1 MAATVAARSC
11 RYRWTRAAAA
21 VRWQCCCR
29 RSAEADAAENRAGRR
44 RSATYARAVEGGSKA
59 FTKHTPPKMQRAL
72 RIGDVMKRNRWLQEE
87 KKKREKKRL
96 VSSTKQGVFF
106 FFKVCEYRKKK
117 RGKKKKH
124 RIREKQEFMD
134 CMEKRPL
141 IPA

>member
-1 MAATVAARSC
+1 MEGDVAATVAARSC

-87 KKKREKKRL
+87 KKKREKKRDWS
-96 VSSTKQGVFF
+96 VRQSKEFF
-106 FFKVCEYRKKK
+106 FF
-117 RGKKKKH
+117 
-124 RIREKQEFMD
+124 FF
-134 CMEKRPL
+134 
-141 IPA
+141 

>member
-87 KKKREKKRL
+87 KKKKREKKRL
-96 VSSTKQGVFF
+96 VSSTKQGVFLF
-106 FFKVCEYRKKK
+106 FFFLHEAICYSSL
-117 RGKKKKH
+117 
-124 RIREKQEFMD
+124 
-134 CMEKRPL
+134 RPL
-141 IPA
+141 TVVLFSSWVECAC